1 MVCVIEILIKFL
13 ESIVVVFSAHRYV
26 IKITIPKM
34 ADTSKDELLLDGE
47 IRHITA
53 TSQYRAHRKQ
63 VPVSVSNI
71 V

>member
-13 ESIVVVFSAHRYV
+13 ESIVVVFSAHRHV
-26 IKITIPKM
+26 IKITIPKNGRHF
-34 ADTSKDELLLDGE
+34 KRLLLDGE

>member
-34 ADTSKDELLLDGE
+34 ADTSKDELLWME
-47 IRHITA
+47 KYA
-53 TSQYRAHRKQ
+53 T
-63 VPVSVSNI
+63 
-71 V
+71 